1 MKTPR
6 NDLPGSSR
14 AGSAATPARSARATA
29 RPPAAKLARRQLTL
43 RQLEIFE
50 VVARLGSFTR
60 ASEQLHLTQPSVS
73 MQVKSL
79 AQAVGHTLFDQV
91 GRQVHLTAEGRALY
105 ETCRELDALWS
116 RFEAQVD
123 DVAGLRRG
131 HLRVSVVTTAKYFL
145 PRALGLFCRQYPGI
159 EVELEVQNR
168 DGILARLRD
177 TLDDFHIMSMPPAG
191 WAIDS
196 EPFLDNPLVLIAP
209 PDFKPPRGVYGLA
222 DLSAERFLLR
232 ETGSGTR
239 MALDEYTTR
248 HRVRLPRRMTLGS
261 NEAIKQGVA
270 GGLGLAVLSRHSL
283 THADLEGVQLL
294 AARDFPL
301 HGVWH
306 IVHWHGKPLS
316 AAASA
321 FRDFLCEFAK
331 DYADTLDGPSKRRS
345 RA

>member
-1 MKTPR
+1 MKSPPKRSTGHQP
-6 NDLPGSSR
+6 
-14 AGSAATPARSARATA
+14 SARRT
-29 RPPAAKLARRQLTL
+29 LNLRQLTL

-60 ASEQLHLTQPSVS
+60 ASEVLHLTQPSVS

-79 AQAVGHTLFDQV
+79 AQAIGQPLFEQT
-91 GRQVHLTAEGRALY
+91 GRQVHLTAPGRALY

-123 DVAGLRRG
+123 DIGGLRSG

-177 TLDDFHIMSMPPAG
+177 KLDDFHVMSMPPPG
-191 WAIDS
+191 WAIDA

-209 PDFKPPRGVYGLA
+209 PDFKPPRGPISLSDLA
-222 DLSAERFLLR
+222 EQRFLLR

-239 MALDEYTTR
+239 MAFDEYVTR
-248 HRVRLPRRMTLGS
+248 QRLPLTRRMTLGS
-261 NEAIKQGVA
+261 NEAIKQAVA
-270 GGLGLAVLSRHSL
+270 GGLGLAVLSRHAL
-283 THADLEGVQLL
+283 TRADLAEVKLL
-294 AARDFPL
+294 KVRDFPL

-316 AAASA
+316 AAAAA
-321 FRDFLCEFAK
+321 FRDFLREFAK
-331 DYADTLDGPSKRRS
+331 AESSALEAPVLS
-345 RA
+345 RGKNR